1 MQNINQPGQRIV
13 LIDIYDN
20 HDEIYHAQLAMLNS
34 DFKIF
39 PLNVYINKKTVMHLQ
54 QLTVADLHSKIL
66 DARPPLEVQILSI
79 SCSFW
84 ENLAKSYVGAPPWR
98 VGAPSSGKSWI
109 RHWLN
114 VAMMKMLLGK
124 QTRNKHHH
132 HMQSG
137 IVMKCVINLLAL
149 TGNAG
154 VIELHALYS
163 QRRLMHERSTENAL
177 LGTSHVGSMRVSH
190 ENQEID
196 KFDNWQPDYRHIG
209 INMMKNY

>member
-20 HDEIYHAQLAMLNS
+20 HDEIYHVQLAMLNS

-54 QLTVADLHSKIL
+54 QL
-66 DARPPLEVQILSI
+66 
-79 SCSFW
+79 
-84 ENLAKSYVGAPPWR
+84 
-98 VGAPSSGKSWI
+98 
-109 RHWLN
+109 N
-114 VAMMKMLLGK
+114 VAMVKMLLGK

-154 VIELHALYS
+154 AIELHALYS

-190 ENQEID
+190 EIQEID
-196 KFDNWQPDYRHIG
+196 KFDNWQPDYRQIG